1 MKMSEL
7 RDLDAGQLQQRLQQL
22 QEELFNLRFQTATHQ
37 LTNHARMREVRR
49 DIARVMTA
57 LSQRRLSAVGES

>member
-7 RDLDAGQLQQRLQQL
+7 RDLDSGQLQEKLQQL
-22 QEELFNLRFQTATHQ
+22 QEEMFNLRFQFATHQ
-37 LTNHARMREVRR
+37 LTNHARSREVRR

-57 LSQRRLSAVGES
+57 LSQQRLTTVSE